1 MSGKPKYVVLLG
13 APGAG
18 KGTQAVKLA
27 EALGLPHVS
36 SGDLFRENLRNQTE
50 LGRLAQS
57 YMEQGDLV
65 PDEVTIGIVG
75 KYVDLPDAYL
85 SVVESADFTF
95 LMRQTGLTRGNLSV
109 NLRKLEE
116 AGYISLT
123 KQFVDRIPRTL
134 IRLTDEGRQAIQIY
148 RENMQIVLNEL
159 LGEQN

>member
-1 MSGKPKYVVLLG
+1 MSDL
-13 APGAG
+13 
-18 KGTQAVKLA
+18 
-27 EALGLPHVS
+27 EAS
-36 SGDLFRENLRNQTE
+36 TGDLQPIADIDPLVHAPT
-50 LGRLAQS
+50 RLQI
-57 YMEQGDLV
+57 L
-65 PDEVTIGIVG
+65 
-75 KYVDLPDAYL
+75 AYL

-134 IRLTDEGRQAIQIY
+134 IRLTGEGRQAIQAY
-148 RENMQIVLNEL
+148 RENMQIVLNEP